1 MSDNNTTSINE
12 KAVILFEMLDID
24 SSKTLEKR
32 EILKAMRDN
41 KKVKTIIE
49 TSKSLEPL
57 LHPAK
62 YKSIFSKI
70 NTSSDGHITLEEFSK
85 FIDDVEQVAKKEEK
99 EQDAGN
105 KESNNDNIPFIANA
119 KKYCGINI
127 NSNNNNNNTKTNKK
141 IVHFVRHGEG
151 FHNALARKIGRKAYL
166 DPAVFDPELTN
177 VGIQQAKDLQD
188 EVLNLYLNVS

>member
-99 EQDAGN
+99 EQDEGN
-105 KESNNDNIPFIANA
+105 KESND
-119 KKYCGINI
+119 
-127 NSNNNNNNTKTNKK
+127 NNNNNNNSDNNVANVKDNEKQAENKNTPAKAPGPPPKEKTEKPVATTAPPPPLKKEDETAQKTPGPPKKNK
-141 IVHFVRHGEG
+141 
-151 FHNALARKIGRKAYL
+151 ARK
-166 DPAVFDPELTN
+166 
-177 VGIQQAKDLQD
+177 
-188 EVLNLYLNVS
+188 S

>member
-99 EQDAGN
+99 EQDEGN
-105 KESNNDNIPFIANA
+105 KR
-119 KKYCGINI
+119 
-127 NSNNNNNNTKTNKK
+127 SNNNNNNNSDNNVANVKDNEKQAENK
-141 IVHFVRHGEG
+141 
-151 FHNALARKIGRKAYL
+151 NTPAKA
-166 DPAVFDPELTN
+166 PGPPPKEK
-177 VGIQQAKDLQD
+177 QRSQ
-188 EVLNLYLNVS
+188 

>member
-1 MSDNNTTSINE
+1 
-12 KAVILFEMLDID
+12 
-24 SSKTLEKR
+24 
-32 EILKAMRDN
+32 MRDN

-99 EQDAGN
+99 DILLVCPNVEIGY
-105 KESNNDNIPFIANA
+105 KWIGYFES
-119 KKYCGINI
+119 I
-127 NSNNNNNNTKTNKK
+127 NSK
-141 IVHFVRHGEG
+141 
-151 FHNALARKIGRKAYL
+151 
-166 DPAVFDPELTN
+166 N
-177 VGIQQAKDLQD
+177 V
-188 EVLNLYLNVS
+188 LY